1 MQSVPDMLTN
11 AAKRFATRRSV
22 TDGTHAHTFEQT
34 HERATRLATALLDEG
49 LRPGDR
55 LALLAYN
62 EIEYTEIQVACQRA
76 GFVLVP
82 MNYRLAEA
90 ELAYLVDDSRPAA
103 LITGSEFAQVGANL
117 DVPRKYHLTDE
128 GTGTPYEEL
137 LAAGRPPGSTPAAA
151 IDASAPCT
159 ILYTSGTTGRPK
171 GAVLTNLALWARQCS
186 FVAEVAAPPGSVFLQ
201 CLPLFHIASNLGY
214 SFTSTGSTNLFM
226 RQFDANQFFELLE
239 NERPTHILLVPT
251 MINMLLNHPGIERAD
266 FSSVEMVL
274 YGASSISPDVLAQA
288 IDVMECDFLQ
298 FFGMTESSG
307 CSILRP
313 ADHDPVGH
321 PERLASCGTDA
332 VGFETMV
339 VDDTDT
345 EVARGE
351 VGEVITRGPAL
362 MSGYWN
368 NEEASADALRNGW
381 MHTGDLGHRDADG
394 YIFIT
399 DRKKDMVVSGGENV
413 YPREV
418 EDVLYAHDAV
428 FEAAVIGLPD
438 ERWGERVHAV
448 VVLHDG
454 AEADGDALSAFARER
469 LASYKVPRTFSFVDE
484 LPKNATGKILKTEL
498 RAQH

>member
-1 MQSVPDMLTN
+1 MQHVPDMLVN
-11 AAKRFATRRSV
+11 AAKRFGDRRSV
-22 TDGTHAHTFEQT
+22 TDGTSAHTFEQT

-76 GFVLVP
+76 GLVLVP

-90 ELAYLVDDSRPAA
+90 ELAYLVADSQPAA
-103 LITGSEFAQVGANL
+103 LIAGAEFATTAANL
-117 DVPRKYHLTDE
+117 DVPRKYHLTNS
-128 GTGTPYEEL
+128 GTGTPYEAL
-137 LAAGRPPGSTPAAA
+137 LASGHAPGRSPGAATDAAA
-151 IDASAPCT
+151 PCS

-171 GAVLTNLALWARQCS
+171 GAVLTNLSLWARQCS

-214 SFTSTGSTNLFM
+214 SFTSTGSTNVFM
-226 RQFDANQFFELLE
+226 RQFDANQFFEMLE

-251 MINMLLNHPGIERAD
+251 MVNMLLNHPGIERAD

-274 YGASSISPDVLAQA
+274 YGASSISPDLLGQA

-313 ADHDPVGH
+313 ADHDPTNH
-321 PERLASCGTDA
+321 PARLASCGTDA

-339 VDDTDT
+339 VDDTDA
-345 EVARGE
+345 EVAVDE
-351 VGEVITRGPAL
+351 VGEIITRGPAI

-368 NEEASADALRNGW
+368 NEAASAEALRNGW
-381 MHTGDLGHRDADG
+381 MHTGDLGRRDADG
-394 YIFIT
+394 YIYIT

-418 EDVLYAHDAV
+418 EDVLYAHEAV
-428 FEAAVIGLPD
+428 FEAAVIGVPD

-448 VVLHDG
+448 VVLHD
-454 AEADGDALSAFARER
+454 ADSIDADELSAFARQR

-484 LPKNATGKILKTEL
+484 LPKNATGKIVKTEL